1 MVGKSMNSLFVFYV
15 YGFHCL
21 LKKKKEKGERETIL
35 KRDNEIYLEDV
46 IFAKP
51 A

>member
-1 MVGKSMNSLFVFYV
+1 MIGKSMNGLFVFHV

-21 LKKKKEKGERETIL
+21 LKKKKKGEKETIL